1 MSVALTRHVHAL
13 VADLAAEHGEV
24 DLVGRRVECE
34 PDARDAVV
42 EGFEAFGVV
51 GGAGV
56 RIRDAD
62 DRVLL
67 VRYRG
72 ADGWVEPGAA
82 RRPGESYPTCARRA
96 LREATGLDA
105 AIDGLAQVQLLY
117 LTDWTGRDPVPNP
130 YLAYDGVTPEGAIDA
145 GEDAFAEATRGEVGS
160 DTDGSDEDEAGL
172 GSGADGA
179 GVGRRGPVVEAVR
192 WAAEP
197 PEELL
202 YEELAELPQGP

>member
-1 MSVALTRHVHAL
+1 MSVALTRHVRAL
-13 VADLAAEHGEV
+13 VADLAAAHGEV

-34 PDARDAVV
+34 PDARDAIVD
-42 EGFEAFGVV
+42 GFEAFGVV

-56 RIRDAD
+56 RLRDAD

-82 RRPGESYPTCARRA
+82 RRPGESYPACARRA
-96 LREATGLDA
+96 VREATGLEA
-105 AIDGLAQVQLLY
+105 AIDELAQVHLLHV
-117 LTDWTGRDPVPNP
+117 DDRTGRDPVPNP
-130 YLAYDGVTPEGAIDA
+130 YVVYEGVPPDGAVGT
-145 GEDAFAEATRGEVGS
+145 GEAVPGSRECGFDEDESGGLESGEVGCGEGDV
-160 DTDGSDEDEAGL
+160 DTWS
-172 GSGADGA
+172 
-179 GVGRRGPVVEAVR
+179 RGPAVEAVR

-202 YEELAELPQGP
+202 YDELAELPQGP